1 MEEDRPLFDKQDNT
15 KSNGAIV
22 TTAFRPRLLYSA
34 IVSFL
39 FTFLSALRYRCRQ
52 HSLHIDLRDSLIDT
66 NFCSPSISMTILYI

>member
-15 KSNGAIV
+15 KRNGAVV

-39 FTFLSALRYRCRQ
+39 SPTYRLCG
-52 HSLHIDLRDSLIDT
+52 IDVVNIFANCLRDSLIDT
-66 NFCSPSISMTILYI
+66 PFSLHLYQ